1 MIQHRS
7 RSMIATAGLAAA
19 ALLAASCGG
28 SDAAAGVEVEGAW
41 ARTSPAAATA
51 GAAYF
56 SITADDDTSIVAA
69 SVPDDVAATVEIHET
84 VPVETEMSDDD
95 MGGGMDDS
103 DDDGH
108 GDMEGMDGMG
118 AMTMQ
123 QLDVLD
129 LPAGETVTLEP
140 GGLHIML
147 LDLPDPLETGE
158 TFDLTLT
165 TEDGDEIVV
174 PVEVRDSAP

>member
-1 MIQHRS
+1 MSLHRS
-7 RSMIATAGLAAA
+7 RSTIAAAGLAAA

-28 SDAAAGVEVEGAW
+28 SDAGASGVEVTDAW

-56 SITADDDTSIVAA
+56 SITAENDTSIVSA
-69 SVPDDVAATVEIHET
+69 SVPDDVAGTVEIHET
-84 VPVETEMSDDD
+84 VPVEDSEMSDDMATD
-95 MGGGMDDS
+95 ED
-103 DDDGH
+103 H
-108 GDMEGMDGMG
+108 DMEGMDGMG

-123 QLDVLD
+123 QLDVLE

-147 LDLPDPLETGE
+147 LDLPDPLEAGE

-165 TEDGDEIVV
+165 ADDNSTVV
-174 PVEVRDSAP
+174 VTVEVRDSAP